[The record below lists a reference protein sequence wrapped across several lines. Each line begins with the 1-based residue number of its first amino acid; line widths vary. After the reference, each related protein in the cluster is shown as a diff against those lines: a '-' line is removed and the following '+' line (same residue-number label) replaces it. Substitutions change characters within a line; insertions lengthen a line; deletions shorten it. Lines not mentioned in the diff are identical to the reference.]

1 MEAFGVQSENLSC
14 LWNDVALLTD
24 QRAYTFVCKT
34 MLQIPE
40 QEVETLQEIIL
51 ADWQSGSAACD
62 SLQFHGSIVLQIGY
76 LSANGKRRAFKAEI
90 PLQGQLPK
98 PLVEHT
104 AARLLYS
111 HGQIADTCL
120 LLEIVLQISRQQEL
134 QRGQVMIGSFKM
146 REQLE
151 FPFPWPDCEEVLA
164 TTAAAKVEEFHI
176 AENQLQACGQYD
188 LTLVYANREQPGEKV
203 FAYQQQR
210 PWQAVWDVPA
220 GLQELDCIE
229 PFYQEITVQ
238 ILDGRHILFCGDG
251 VLCTAGV
258 EHDTVQTKQEGAS
271 KEKSLAAEQLNNQM
285 AMVLQQLIQELQRC
299 NREKEQQKETEE
311 NVPDE
316 DSVSSCDEVCP
327 VRNKE
332 EAGKAVHPS
341 VVNSRGSRR
350 ANLFKYMRDLN
361 SSMQTPNSMRNF
373 EFDIENKEE

>member
-1 MEAFGVQSENLSC
+1 MGC
-14 LWNDVALLTD
+14 
-24 QRAYTFVCKT
+24 
-34 MLQIPE
+34 
-40 QEVETLQEIIL
+40 
-51 ADWQSGSAACD
+51 
-62 SLQFHGSIVLQIGY
+62 
-76 LSANGKRRAFKAEI
+76 
-90 PLQGQLPK
+90 
-98 PLVEHT
+98 
-104 AARLLYS
+104 
-111 HGQIADTCL
+111 
-120 LLEIVLQISRQQEL
+120 
-134 QRGQVMIGSFKM
+134 
-146 REQLE
+146 
-151 FPFPWPDCEEVLA
+151 
-164 TTAAAKVEEFHI
+164 
-176 AENQLQACGQYD
+176 
-188 LTLVYANREQPGEKV
+188 
-203 FAYQQQR
+203 
-210 PWQAVWDVPA
+210 PA